1 MALILQLSDLHLFSS
16 PTSLLRSVATHETL
30 LQVVRHIQDSGLCP
44 DHVVI
49 TGDHTHDELPES
61 YAAVADLVRPWR
73 DRLWQIPGNHDDRQL
88 LRQAFSDRIPP
99 GSAEQP
105 VTFSFEADGWL
116 CLGLDTH
123 LPGSVAGRIG
133 AAQIDWARRVVQRSD
148 TAHVLLFLHHPPLR
162 IGSIWMD
169 AIGLEGREM
178 LEIWCH
184 EEPRIKLIC
193 CGHVHHEFCARL
205 GNAVVLSTP
214 STGVQFSP
222 RGDAP
227 TFVPGAPG
235 FRIIQLSETG
245 FHSHVERIGLLT
257 VPTV

>member
-16 PTSLLRSVATHETL
+16 SDTLLRSVSTRDSLSE
-30 LQVVRHIQDSGLCP
+30 VIRHIQDSGANP

-49 TGDHTHDELPES
+49 TGDHTHDEHPGS
-61 YAAVADLVRPWR
+61 YAAVGQYLQPWR

-88 LRQAFSDRIPP
+88 LRQAFSDRISP
-99 GSAEQP
+99 GGGDRP
-105 VTFSFEADGWL
+105 ITFSFESDGWL

-133 AAQIDWARRVVQRSD
+133 AAQIDWARRVVQSSD
-148 TAHVLLFLHHPPLR
+148 TPHVLLFLHHPPLR

-178 LEIWCH
+178 LEIWCD

-193 CGHVHHEFCARL
+193 CGHVHHEFCSRL
-205 GNAVVLSTP
+205 GSAVVLGTP

-222 RGDAP
+222 RGETP
-227 TFVPGAPG
+227 TFIPGALG
-235 FRIIQLSETG
+235 YRVIQLSETG
-245 FHSHVERIGLLT
+245 FHTHVERIGLLT